1 MDVRL
6 KRAYEPASAEDG
18 YRVLVDRL
26 WPRGVSKKQA
36 ELDEW
41 EKELAPSSELRE
53 WFGHEPGRFA
63 EFRLRY
69 IDELRANRSRLKE
82 LRRCARIGTLT
93 LVYSA
98 HDSEHNDAV
107 VLAEVLRR
115 GLPMSE
121 RPRTQAV
128 APSAPPAIPTVA
140 GPSGRSGQISSRR
153 AT

>member
-26 WPRGVSKKQA
+26 WPRGVSKEQA
-36 ELDEW
+36 KLDAW
-41 EKELAPSSELRE
+41 DQELAPSSELRE
-53 WFGHEPGRFA
+53 WFGHEPDRFA
-63 EFRLRY
+63 EFRRRY
-69 IDELRANRSRLKE
+69 IDELRANRSRLQE
-82 LRRCARIGTLT
+82 LRRRARTATLT

-115 GLPMSE
+115 GLPKSD
-121 RPRTQAV
+121 RPR
-128 APSAPPAIPTVA
+128 
-140 GPSGRSGQISSRR
+140 
-153 AT
+153 

>member
-6 KRAYEPASAEDG
+6 KRAYEQASAEDG

-26 WPRGVSKKQA
+26 WPRGVSRKQA
-36 ELDEW
+36 ELDAW
-41 EKELAPSSELRE
+41 EKELAPSSKLRE

-63 EFRLRY
+63 EFRRRY
-69 IDELRANRSRLKE
+69 VDELRPNRSRLRE
-82 LRRCARIGTLT
+82 LRQRARTGTLT

-115 GLPMSE
+115 GLPK
-121 RPRTQAV
+121 
-128 APSAPPAIPTVA
+128 
-140 GPSGRSGQISSRR
+140 SGRRP
-153 AT
+153 T